1 MVANVKRVLKSF
13 VGGHLRALIASLGRL
28 YRAPLPSLITAA
40 VIGIALALPAVFLLV
55 LINVQQLAG
64 SWEGGAR
71 FSLFIHADVEPAR
84 YRQLAEQ
91 LTADGQISATTVV
104 TPEAALEEFRQGS
117 GLQDALAL
125 LDENPLPP
133 VIVVQPVSGLPTP
146 ALEALAERL
155 RELKEV
161 ALVQLD
167 RAWVQRLRAL
177 LDLLGRGIWI
187 VAGLLAA
194 TVILVVGNT
203 IRLDIQDRRDEII
216 VTKLIGGTDAFIR
229 RPFLYEGIWYGV
241 LGGVL
246 AGLLVELGRL
256 LLSGPARELA
266 LLYGSGFAPQ
276 GLGFDGF
283 VSLFTAGALLGLL
296 GSWLAVG
303 RHLAAIEPQ

>member
-1 MVANVKRVLKSF
+1 MAGRLQRGLHNF
-13 VGGHLRALIASLGRL
+13 AGGHLRALVASLGRL

-55 LINVQQLAG
+55 LVNVQQLAG

-71 FSLFIHADVEPAR
+71 LSLFIHADVEPAR
-84 YRQLAEQ
+84 YRQLADQ
-91 LTADGQISATTVV
+91 LAGDAQISATSVI
-104 TPEAALEEFRQGS
+104 TPEAALEEFRQSS

-133 VIVVQPVSGLPTP
+133 VIVAQPVSGLPTP
-146 ALEALAERL
+146 TLEALAERL
-155 RELKEV
+155 RELDEV

-177 LDLLGRGIWI
+177 LELLGRGIWI

-266 LLYGSGFAPQ
+266 LLYGSGFALR

-283 VSLFTAGALLGLL
+283 ILLFMASALLGLL